1 MSVYPFAAADVISA
15 LDEPITVI
23 TALNLISHVAPDE
36 AHAPT
41 VADPEPVT
49 FVERR
54 IGRRTYAGEC
64 QAEVDGDGGV
74 VWRMVWRVREGG
86 ELVDER
92 TARIPWRRVDRAS
105 LAASLPQLG
114 LAVELA
120 GDLLLVT
127 RAGGT
132 RAGATPTE
140 GPLDPTR

>member
-1 MSVYPFAAADVISA
+1 MVVVGP
-15 LDEPITVI
+15 
-23 TALNLISHVAPDE
+23 VA

-54 IGRRTYAGEC
+54 IGRRTYAGEF
-64 QAEVDGDGGV
+64 QAEVDGDGGI

-92 TARIPWRRVDRAS
+92 TARIPWSRVDRAS
-105 LAASLPQLG
+105 QAASLSPLG
-114 LAVELA
+114 LVVEVA
-120 GDLLLVT
+120 RDLLLVT

-132 RAGATPTE
+132 RADAAPTH